1 MLPRSMGGVVNNR
14 LKVYG
19 TANVR
24 VVDAS
29 VQPLQ
34 LCGHPMANLYAIAE
48 SVSDMIKED
57 AGVALS

>member
-1 MLPRSMGGVVNNR
+1 
-14 LKVYG
+14 VYG

-29 VQPLQ
+29 IHPFQ

-48 SVSDMIKED
+48 RTAHLIKED
-57 AGVALS
+57 WTGQGLRLDKGGLMKL

>member
-1 MLPRSMGGVVNNR
+1 
-14 LKVYG
+14 VYG

-29 VQPLQ
+29 IHPFQ

-48 SVSDMIKED
+48 RTAHLIKEIGQARD
-57 AGVALS
+57 

>member
-1 MLPRSMGGVVNNR
+1 MDNR

-57 AGVALS
+57 AGLTLS